1 MLLWGVHA
9 QWANPP
15 KYPVRTHGRYRRTP
29 KKLCY
34 FCYACATVRI
44 TCYASTTTLLI
55 VSSFVRDR
63 QYVHD
68 IAYAM
73 QCVLC
78 YCCVC
83 QPSPSNDRTWQP
95 SPSNGCAQ
103 QHMFCF
109 DMPLVLLALQSLALH
124 TTCAV
129 TTARANT
136 CFALT
141 CAPHHVRMHS

>member
-1 MLLWGVHA
+1 M
-9 QWANPP
+9 
-15 KYPVRTHGRYRRTP
+15 TP

-83 QPSPSNDRTWQP
+83 QPSPSNDCTSQP

-109 DMPLVLLALQSLALH
+109 DMLLVLLALQSLALY

-129 TTARANT
+129 ITARANARGLPFRVG
-136 CFALT
+136 CL
-141 CAPHHVRMHS
+141 APVVLGIAKLYSVTSAGP